1 VAEYCPLSCGP
12 NTRPPPYPAL
22 AAQWS
27 QAVFSLI
34 NGIGVNPAHNAPH
47 GECARRGA
55 IGGRSKLFTSLVI
68 STEAYLIGLV
78 AVSLVG
84 LACLAAL
91 AWRERRPKRMK
102 AAATPDASKA
112 ALAEAA
118 LRIET
123 EAAALLDLVRT
134 QIDAGERYSISLAQV
149 GERLP
154 RLATPEEVAV
164 VVKFLL
170 AENAKMQEETRD
182 LKTNLEQSRSQIDSL
197 RSNLAEAQ
205 EIGMRDPLTSLSNR
219 RRFDDSLVR
228 ELADARNRGIALS
241 LVMADIDNFKKVN
254 DLFGHRIGDEIL
266 KTFARVLV
274 ENVRERDTVARY
286 GGEEF
291 AIILPGT
298 EVESALKITE
308 RMRSEL
314 EGLELA
320 VSASGQEIGKVT
332 ASFGIA
338 ELGTA
343 DDIDSLVDRA
353 DARLYQAKC
362 AGRNRVSADRA
373 TAAAA

>member
-1 VAEYCPLSCGP
+1 V
-12 NTRPPPYPAL
+12 RP
-22 AAQWS
+22 QWR
-27 QAVFSLI
+27 
-34 NGIGVNPAHNAPH
+34 H
-47 GECARRGA
+47 R
-55 IGGRSKLFTSLVI
+55 GRSKLFTSLVI

-102 AAATPDASKA
+102 AAANADASKA
-112 ALAEAA
+112 ALTEAA

-123 EAAALLDLVRT
+123 EAAALLELVRT

-219 RRFDDSLVR
+219 RRFDDSLAR

-291 AIILPGT
+291 AVILPGT
-298 EVESALKITE
+298 EVGSALKITE

-362 AGRNRVSADRA
+362 AGRNRVAADRA
-373 TAAAA
+373 AAAAA

>member
-1 VAEYCPLSCGP
+1 
-12 NTRPPPYPAL
+12 
-22 AAQWS
+22 
-27 QAVFSLI
+27 
-34 NGIGVNPAHNAPH
+34 
-47 GECARRGA
+47 
-55 IGGRSKLFTSLVI
+55 LFTSLVI

-91 AWRERRPKRMK
+91 AWKERRPKRVK
-102 AAATPDASKA
+102 AAANADASKA

-123 EAAALLDLVRT
+123 EAAALLELVRT

-154 RLATPEEVAV
+154 RLASPEEVAV

-170 AENAKMQEETRD
+170 AENAKMQQETRD
-182 LKTNLEQSRSQIDSL
+182 LKGSLEQSRSQIDSL

-219 RRFDDSLVR
+219 RRFDDSLAR

-241 LVMADIDNFKKVN
+241 LVMADIDNFKQVN

-266 KTFARVLV
+266 KTFARVLI

-320 VSASGQEIGKVT
+320 VSASGQEIGRVT

-338 ELGTA
+338 GLGTG
-343 DDIDSLVDRA
+343 DDVDTLVDRA
-353 DARLYQAKC
+353 DTRLYQAKC
-362 AGRNRVSADRA
+362 AGRNRVAADRA
-373 TAAAA
+373 AAAA